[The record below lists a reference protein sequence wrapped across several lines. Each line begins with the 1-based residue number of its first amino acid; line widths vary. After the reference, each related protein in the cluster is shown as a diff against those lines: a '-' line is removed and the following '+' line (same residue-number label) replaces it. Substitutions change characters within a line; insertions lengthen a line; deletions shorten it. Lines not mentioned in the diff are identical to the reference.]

1 MSWKRKVTT
10 LFLYWVFWTDL
21 LPCGIVYMAILG
33 VLTKSTSI
41 SILSPFYMFLFGL
54 GSIPLMTVAVYLG
67 IFAKGNFKTFIQKA
81 IPIVVVFMGVLFILR
96 VLGLGIL
103 FISPPEPVLTSVVE
117 AVKSCH

>member
-10 LFLYWVFWTDL
+10 LFLYWVFCTDL

-54 GSIPLMTVAVYLG
+54 GSIPLKTVAVYLAN
-67 IFAKGNFKTFIQKA
+67 FAKE
-81 IPIVVVFMGVLFILR
+81 ILKH
-96 VLGLGIL
+96 LSKKPFQLW
-103 FISPPEPVLTSVVE
+103 
-117 AVKSCH
+117 

>member
-1 MSWKRKVTT
+1 
-10 LFLYWVFWTDL
+10 
-21 LPCGIVYMAILG
+21 MAILG

-81 IPIVVVFMGVLFILR
+81 IPIVLVFMGVLFILR